1 MLSKND
7 IIIMNNMRYYH
18 AKVAKEVLDASEI
31 KCLYLSPYGSNLNLF
46 KKVWLKFKTYLRKIK
61 IHTALGLPSAIE
73 RALSSVYSSDYLGW
87 FRP

>member
-31 KCLYLSPYGSNLNLF
+31 KSP
-46 KKVWLKFKTYLRKIK
+46 RKIPCK
-61 IHTALGLPSAIE
+61 RQSMT
-73 RALSSVYSSDYLGW
+73 V
-87 FRP
+87 